1 MKLIRRLRHFFVAK
15 AHIQPIFSRQVAYI
29 RQASSALLAM
39 VNSDDITERKKL
51 EKEVNLC
58 EVQGDAMLTEIY
70 GLLNENIFS
79 RFTKVDLQT
88 VAVNLDEVLDNIND
102 SAKAVIR
109 YMPNKMDPQLV
120 ELAEYIVAEADA
132 LTQIVSGLDDMKKK
146 FSMMTMQCDRIT
158 EIEHAADETYEDYV
172 GEIFQTEKDAI
183 ELMKHKNIA
192 EMLETTTDT
201 AKAVSDHVRKLLL
214 RYVAE

>member
-51 EKEVNLC
+51 EKEVKLC

-88 VAVNLDEVLDNIND
+88 VAINLDEVLDNIND
-102 SAKAVIR
+102 SAKLI
-109 YMPNKMDPQLV
+109 KQ
-120 ELAEYIVAEADA
+120 EVAEKRPFA
-132 LTQIVSGLDDMKKK
+132 L
-146 FSMMTMQCDRIT
+146 C
-158 EIEHAADETYEDYV
+158 
-172 GEIFQTEKDAI
+172 
-183 ELMKHKNIA
+183 
-192 EMLETTTDT
+192 
-201 AKAVSDHVRKLLL
+201 L
-214 RYVAE
+214 RFISAR